1 MKKLLFTLLFLTLGA
16 AWGGALEDSFAGF
29 ENIIERKD
37 YATALKLLR
46 PLAEQGN
53 ASAQSNLGWMYESGH
68 GVTKDDKEAIRWYRL
83 AADQGDADAQ
93 FNLGTMYGKGHGVT
107 QDYKEAIRWYRLAAD
122 QGIASAQ
129 YNLGQMYGKGH
140 GVTQDYK
147 EAVRL
152 WRLAAEQGHAKAQ
165 YNLGWAYNKGE
176 GVTQDYKEAIR
187 WYRLSADQGNAS
199 AQYNLGQ
206 YWYGR
211 GQEVT
216 QDYKEA
222 IRWYRLAADQGNASA
237 QYNLGL
243 MYVEGQGVT
252 QDHKEAVRL
261 WRLAA
266 EQGQTQEKV
275 QAQAQAQY
283 NLGWAYNKGEGVT
296 QDSKEAIRWYRLA
309 AEQGNAKAKY
319 QLAKIYLF
327 PFDES
332 QQDIA
337 KSKQLANELILA
349 KNPLGFKLQDMIR
362 TQTSSPPTNTQLSM
376 LQSLNAAKKGHPDKA
391 IFNFSSKADV
401 IQLPNKYHL
410 AWRSFMTQ
418 KDEDYED
425 DLTKM
430 SITEIDEIKNM
441 RFLDLVS
448 YTEQFIF
455 NRQKAIGNVESHDLI
470 NEGWYQ
476 FLGVRGIIN
485 EPLAQYLTE
494 EGLRLAL
501 YTNDAVAISTARNN
515 LGVILIG
522 AANTETRNLR
532 LGLVHLL
539 DGVESRKG
547 PNNILWREYEGSIIL
562 TQKQLKELHAR
573 YKDKEG
579 KPHVTTLLISIPKE
593 IKENPSRT
601 LDFLIQQFNT
611 EHNIDVAS
619 HIANYIENNV
629 GTLDQ
634 KIALIWHEKRIA
646 SQGATSENLLALAR
660 LKKIIAGKF
669 VKGIPT
675 MKNSIDLLFGND
687 LPTID
692 VESTDQILPNK
703 SEATGIGHDK
713 KLYALVIGNS
723 SYVKNTLPNAIND
736 ATGIAKKLHSYGFNV
751 TSLENLNRK
760 DFVRAL
766 TEFQKKAENS
776 DVTVLYY
783 AGHGMQLGGLNYLLP
798 TDIDFNEG
806 EEVVTHDGV
815 SLNEVLRIN
824 LPGKSRV
831 IFLDACRDKPFKS
844 NKTRGGSGAGLA
856 SMNVANGT
864 LISFATKDG
873 GVAYDGINGVNS
885 PYTQAL
891 LKNLDQNEDVALIL
905 RDVREDVVASTNGL
919 QEPWEYGALLKGKL
933 ILSRLNRQQPG
944 SGQ

>member
-1 MKKLLFTLLFLTLGA
+1 MKKLLFTLLFLTLGT
-16 AWGGALEDSFAGF
+16 AWGGALEDGFAAF
-29 ENIIERKD
+29 ESKD
-37 YATALKLLR
+37 YATAVRLWR
-46 PLAEQGN
+46 PLAEQGH
-53 ASAQSNLGWMYESGH
+53 AKAQYNLGLMFHNGQGVTKDVKEEVRLYRLAAEQGHAKAQYNLGWMYKNGY

-83 AADQGDADAQ
+83 AADKGDAGAQVSLGWAYYSGEGVTQDHKEAIRWYRLAADKGDADAQ
-93 FNLGTMYGKGHGVT
+93 VSLGVMYQRGQGN
-107 QDYKEAIRWYRLAAD
+107 YKEAIRWYRLAAD
-122 QGIASAQ
+122 
-129 YNLGQMYGKGH
+129 KG
-140 GVTQDYK
+140 D
-147 EAVRL
+147 
-152 WRLAAEQGHAKAQ
+152 
-165 YNLGWAYNKGE
+165 
-176 GVTQDYKEAIR
+176 
-187 WYRLSADQGNAS
+187 
-199 AQYNLGQ
+199 
-206 YWYGR
+206 
-211 GQEVT
+211 
-216 QDYKEA
+216 
-222 IRWYRLAADQGNASA
+222 
-237 QYNLGL
+237 
-243 MYVEGQGVT
+243 
-252 QDHKEAVRL
+252 
-261 WRLAA
+261 
-266 EQGQTQEKV
+266 
-275 QAQAQAQY
+275 
-283 NLGWAYNKGEGVT
+283 
-296 QDSKEAIRWYRLA
+296 
-309 AEQGNAKAKY
+309 AKAKY

-327 PFDES
+327 PFDGS
-332 QQDIA
+332 QQDIG
-337 KSKQLANELILA
+337 KSKQLADELILT
-349 KNPLGFKLQDMIR
+349 KNPLGFELQDMIR

-376 LQSLNAAKKGHPDKA
+376 LQSLNAARKGHPGKA
-391 IFNFSSKADV
+391 IFDFSSKAEV
-401 IQLPNKYHL
+401 IQLPNKYHM

-418 KDEDYED
+418 KDEDYKD

-430 SITEIDEIKNM
+430 SIAEIDEIKNM
-441 RFLDLVS
+441 KFLDLVS

-455 NRQKAIGNVESHDLI
+455 NRQKAIGNVESRDLI
-470 NEGWYQ
+470 NEGWLQ
-476 FLGVRGIIN
+476 FLGVKGIVN

-501 YTNDAVAISTARNN
+501 YTNDAYAISIARNN
-515 LGVILIG
+515 LGVILID

-539 DGVESRKG
+539 DGVESEYG
-547 PNNILWREYEGSIIL
+547 PNNILWREYEGSVSL
-562 TQKQLKELHAR
+562 TQKQLKELRIR
-573 YKDKEG
+573 YKNEQEV
-579 KPHVTTLLISIPKE
+579 PHVTTLLIPIPIEVKG
-593 IKENPSRT
+593 NPART

-611 EHNIDVAS
+611 ERNIDVAA
-619 HIANYIENNV
+619 HIVDYIEDNV

-634 KIALIWHEKRIA
+634 KGALIWYEKIIA
-646 SQGATSENLLALAR
+646 SGGATRDHRSRLAR
-660 LKKIIAGKF
+660 LTKIIEGKF
-669 VKGIPT
+669 VKGIPA

-692 VESTDQILPNK
+692 AKSTNQILPNK
-703 SEATGIGHDK
+703 SETTGIGHDK